1 MYMEDLCITEVAL
14 PIREGIPQVM
24 LGQLITTLHIQNN
37 ILANVYRSYYVP
49 GTILYVLHVFIFLQ
63 MCISNPYISPELQ
76 TNISNCLLN
85 RFGKGNGT
93 PLQYSCL
100 ENAMDRGA
108 WWAAVHGVAKSQ
120 THWVTSLSLSCVGEG
135 NGNLL
140 QYSCL
145 ENPRDGG
152 AWWAAVYGG
161 HTESDTTEVTQQQ

>member
-120 THWVTSLSLSCVGEG
+120 T
-135 NGNLL
+135 
-140 QYSCL
+140 
-145 ENPRDGG
+145 
-152 AWWAAVYGG
+152 
-161 HTESDTTEVTQQQ
+161 